1 MRDEEREALEQVQ
14 FNWAVSAEDVW
25 SPVPHHVPGLHAR
38 QAQTLL
44 RAVPKPA
51 GVARNPIGIVL
62 QGQAGVGKTHLLRW
76 LRQEVEVQDGYFFL
90 IRLVE
95 GQEFWRSAV
104 HGVVKGLNSSPVDQL
119 RTLLTSL
126 CGQAGLS
133 GERQQRVLG
142 TIPVRPADLDALVD
156 GLRDVDRAVAAECHN
171 TLRALVLL
179 RARASAVNQVGD
191 DYLNNDGDVPAEQ
204 RETWGFRGPARPRTL
219 VLQDLSR
226 LLAVSGPSVL
236 AVDQIDTL
244 IVHSATALK
253 DVRPGAV
260 DPRSRLGEVANGLM
274 ELREHTTRSLT
285 VVACLPGNWDLITG
299 SAVHS
304 AGDRFRVVDLQST
317 MPDADVASRI
327 VGQQLQ
333 SLYAEVGYVP
343 PYPTWPVRPS
353 AFEGDV
359 ARHSTPRGLM
369 KLVAGHVRACS
380 DADELVELED
390 FTAPPP
396 SPSARPVAPSDALAS
411 LDERFARLREQA
423 DPRAALDVDT
433 EDRVV
438 PALLDAGL
446 RAWIAEQGEAA
457 RGYTVDQVP
466 GRRPPVHARL
476 RQVLDDAV
484 EDEVHVVFRA
494 VAHTNARAVQTRIA
508 TARTDTGL
516 GAGSDRRR
524 LVLLRNTAWPS
535 GPRTAEVVTAFRRDG
550 GVDVPV
556 GESDLRTFAALA
568 ELQRPQP
575 RGWAE
580 WLAARRPAGSTE
592 LFSRLLPPAASAPVA
607 PASPTSAPPA
617 PAVPGPTPLPAPE
630 PGPAGRPAP
639 GPPARPAP
647 AEPSAPSVPV
657 GRSAA
662 DGHDVLVPLASLR
675 THAVVFAGSGSGKT
689 VLLRRLIEECALR
702 GVSAIVLDPNNDL
715 SRLGDA
721 WPEAPD
727 GWFAGDAARA
737 AEYLEHTDVV
747 VWTPGRER
755 GRPLAFQPL
764 PDFAAVLGEEDEFQ
778 QALDSAVASLAPRM
792 QLTGRRLEQGRAVLR
807 EALEHYAWGGGSS
820 LAGLVDLLA
829 ELPDDLSTLRPGPR
843 LAADIADALQ
853 ATMINDRLFA
863 GAGEPVD
870 PSVLLTPAPG
880 KRARV
885 SVVNFVGLPSD
896 EQRQG
901 FVNQL
906 QMALFSWVKAHP
918 AGDRPLGGLLVMD
931 EAQTFAPSSG
941 RTVCT
946 ASTIALASQARKYGL
961 GLVFATQAPKGLHN
975 QITGNAATQFF
986 GYLNAGAQIAA
997 ATELA
1002 SRKGGRVD
1010 DISRLGAGEFYV
1022 AGAGTPFQ
1030 KVREPMCLSHH
1041 PSSPPTTEEVLAR
1054 AAASLRPHEP
1064 VGGRS

>member
-1 MRDEEREALEQVQ
+1 MRHEEREALEQVQ

-38 QAQTLL
+38 QAQTLV
-44 RAVPKPA
+44 RAVPRPTGA
-51 GVARNPIGIVL
+51 ARNPIGIVL

-76 LRQEVEVQDGYFFL
+76 LRQEVEAGPGYFFL

-104 HGVVKGLNSSPVDQL
+104 HGVVKGLNSSSVDQL
-119 RTLLTSL
+119 KTLLTAL

-133 GERQQRVLG
+133 GEQQQRILG

-156 GLRDVDRAVAAECHN
+156 GLREVDRAVASECQN
-171 TLRALVLL
+171 TLRALALL

-226 LLAVSGPSVL
+226 LLALSGPSVL

-253 DVRPGAV
+253 DVRPGAI
-260 DPRSRLGEVANGLM
+260 DARSRLGEVANGLM

-285 VVACLPGNWDLITG
+285 VVACLPGNWDLITA
-299 SAVHS
+299 SALHS

-327 VGQQLQ
+327 VGQQLL
-333 SLYAEVGYVP
+333 SLYAEVGYAP
-343 PYPTWPVRPS
+343 PYPTWPVRLS
-353 AFEGDV
+353 AFEGEV

-369 KLVAGHVRACS
+369 KLVAGHVRACL

-390 FTAPPP
+390 FGAPPP
-396 SPSARPVAPSDALAS
+396 RPSGQPAPPSDVLVA
-411 LDERFARLREQA
+411 LDERFAQLRDRA
-423 DPRAALDVDT
+423 DPSAALDVDT

-446 RAWIAEQGEAA
+446 RAWIVEQGEAA
-457 RGYTVDQVP
+457 RGCTVDQVP

-476 RQVLDDAV
+476 RQVLDDVV
-484 EDEVHVVFRA
+484 EDEAHVVFRA
-494 VAHTNARAVQTRIA
+494 IAHTNARAVQTRIA
-508 TARTDTGL
+508 TARTDAGL
-516 GAGSDRRR
+516 GAGTDRRR
-524 LVLLRNTAWPS
+524 LVLLRNSAWPS
-535 GPRTAEVVTAFRRDG
+535 GPKTAEVVTAFRRDG

-580 WLAARRPAGSTE
+580 WLASRRPAGSTE
-592 LFSRLLPPAASAPVA
+592 LFGRVLPPATA
-607 PASPTSAPPA
+607 PATPVSGVPHPVPTATDPAGAPNTTSSGPSPAAVPHDDPGA
-617 PAVPGPTPLPAPE
+617 PAVA
-630 PGPAGRPAP
+630 
-639 GPPARPAP
+639 
-647 AEPSAPSVPV
+647 SVPV
-657 GRSAA
+657 GRAAA
-662 DGHDVLVPLASLR
+662 DGREVLVPLASLR
-675 THAVVFAGSGSGKT
+675 THTAVFAGSGSGKT
-689 VLLRRLIEECALR
+689 VLLRRLVEECALQ

-715 SRLGDA
+715 ARLGDA

-727 GWFAGDAARA
+727 GWSDGDAAKA
-737 AEYLEHTDVV
+737 AEYLDRTDVV

-764 PDFAAVLGEEDEFQ
+764 PDFAAVLGDDDEFQ
-778 QALDSAVASLAPRM
+778 QALDSAVASLSPRV
-792 QLTGRRLEQGRAVLR
+792 QLTGRRLEQGKAVLR
-807 EALEHYAWGGGSS
+807 EALEHYARNGGAS

-829 ELPDDLSTLRPGPR
+829 ELPDNLSTLRPGPK

-870 PSVLLTPAPG
+870 PSVLLTPAAG

-906 QMALFSWVKAHP
+906 QMALFSWVKANP
-918 AGDRPLGGLLVMD
+918 AGERPLGGLLVMD

-1010 DISRLGAGEFYV
+1010 DISRLGSGEFYV

-1030 KVREPMCLSHH
+1030 KVREPMCLTHH

-1054 AAASLRPHEP
+1054 AAASASGEEERPSAVP
-1064 VGGRS
+1064 PS

>member
-51 GVARNPIGIVL
+51 GAARNPIGIVL

-76 LRQEVEVQDGYFFL
+76 LRQEVETRQGYFFL

-95 GQEFWRSAV
+95 GQDFWRSAV

-119 RTLLTSL
+119 KTLLTSL

-133 GERQQRVLG
+133 GEQQQRVLG
-142 TIPVRPADLDALVD
+142 TIPVGRADLDALVD
-156 GLRDVDRAVAAECHN
+156 GLRDVDRAVAVECRN
-171 TLRALVLL
+171 TLSALVLL

-204 RETWGFRGPARPRTL
+204 REAWGLRGPARPRTL

-226 LLAVSGPSVL
+226 LLALSGPSVF

-253 DVRPGAV
+253 DVRPGEV
-260 DPRSRLGEVANGLM
+260 DTRSRLGEVANGLM
-274 ELREHTTRSLT
+274 ELREHTTRSLA

-299 SAVHS
+299 SALHS

-317 MPDADVASRI
+317 MPDADIASSI

-333 SLYAEVGYVP
+333 SLYAEVGHTAA
-343 PYPTWPVRPS
+343 YPTWPVRPA
-353 AFEGDV
+353 AFEGEV

-369 KLVAGHVRACS
+369 KLVAGHVRACL

-390 FTAPPP
+390 FGAPPP
-396 SPSARPVAPSDALAS
+396 TPSTRSAPPADALAA
-411 LDERFARLREQA
+411 LDDRFAQLREQV
-423 DPRAALDVDT
+423 DPHAALDVDT

-446 RAWIAEQGEAA
+446 RAWIVEQGEAA

-494 VAHTNARAVQTRIA
+494 IAHTNARAVQTRIS

-516 GAGSDRRR
+516 GAGTDRRR
-524 LVLLRNTAWPS
+524 LVVLRNRSWPS

-550 GVDVPV
+550 GVDVPI
-556 GESDLRTFAALA
+556 GESDLRTLAALA

-580 WLAARRPAGSTE
+580 WLTTRRPAGSTE
-592 LFSRLLPPAASAPVA
+592 LFSRLLPPAEGRDTPSPDVPVL
-607 PASPTSAPPA
+607 PPA
-617 PAVPGPTPLPAPE
+617 PGSE
-630 PGPAGRPAP
+630 GPAVVEPAV
-639 GPPARPAP
+639 
-647 AEPSAPSVPV
+647 PSVPV
-657 GRSAA
+657 GRAVG
-662 DGHDVLVPLASLR
+662 DGRDVLVPLASLR
-675 THAVVFAGSGSGKT
+675 THTAVFAGSGSGKT
-689 VLLRRLIEECALR
+689 VLLRRLVEECALQ
-702 GVSAIVLDPNNDL
+702 GVSSIVLDPNNDL
-715 SRLGDA
+715 ARLGDA

-727 GWFAGDAARA
+727 RWSDGDAAKA
-737 AEYLEHTDVV
+737 AEYLEQTDVV

-764 PDFAAVLGEEDEFQ
+764 PDFAAVLGDDDEFQ

-792 QLTGRRLEQGRAVLR
+792 QLTGRRLDQGRAVLR
-807 EALEHYAWGGGSS
+807 EALEHYAQAGGSS

-829 ELPDDLSTLRPGPR
+829 ELPDNLSTLRPGPR

-870 PSVLLTPAPG
+870 PSVLLTPVPG

-885 SVVNFVGLPSD
+885 SVINFVGLPSD

-975 QITGNAATQFF
+975 QVTGNAATQFF

-1010 DISRLGAGEFYV
+1010 DVSRLGAGEFYV
-1022 AGAGTPFQ
+1022 AGTGTPFQ
-1030 KVREPMCLSHH
+1030 KVHEPMCLSHH

-1054 AAASLRPHEP
+1054 AAAGRP
-1064 VGGRS
+1064 